1 MAQYLDDLENYDGME
16 NTNSCYLDGRYFNL
30 VFKNYPGLL
39 SNPLHIDIRS
49 MGIKSANRND
59 KKEIPFIHMRDNN
72 IESLNTET
80 PGILRLVISSPETRH
95 SNLLILDYN
104 NEKIYRFEP
113 LGKTAPYY
121 EQVNDLLSSYFT
133 NFFPFDLE
141 VADLEFSEILDE
153 KNPQCKKSG
162 FCVAYNILFAYS
174 YLKQTDFDPSDIRKF
189 AKLIET
195 KYGPLPNNDGQGAE
209 IEYGPQSYY
218 NRGGYHHGGYG
229 RGYGGYGGG
238 YGLYPPIIGGFGYPA
253 YGYGVPGYGYPA
265 YGYGYPAYGYGYP
278 GYGYGNTGVVLGS
291 LLGGALGA
299 AVSGL

>member
-49 MGIKSANRND
+49 TGIKSANRND
-59 KKEIPFIHMRDNN
+59 KKDIPFIHMRDNN

-141 VADLEFSEILDE
+141 VADLEFDDILDE

-174 YLKQTDFDPSDIRKF
+174 YLKQTDFDPSNIRKF

-195 KYGPLPNNDGQGAE
+195 KYGPLPEEGAE
-209 IEYGPQSYY
+209 VEYGPNSYY
-218 NRGGYHHGGYG
+218 RGGHGRRYG

-253 YGYGVPGYGYPA
+253 YGYG
-265 YGYGYPAYGYGYP
+265 YPAYGYGYP
-278 GYGYGNTGVVLGS
+278 GYGYGNTGVLLGS

-299 AVSGL
+299 AASSL